1 MISSMKKGLALA
13 ALIVGSLL
21 MTALAEERP
30 GVAPV
35 PPVTDDGAVTVPS
48 FQLPASTYAS
58 PEARAA
64 FVARLRRPSPAPAA
78 GADAPDI
85 AKQREMGNK
94 GLQFAMDAFAVR
106 YPYTS
111 TKSKIG
117 DVPIETFV
125 PAAGIAPENRDR
137 VLISLHGGGFNM
149 GGGGI
154 GGAVEA
160 IPFAGVGRIKVLAVD
175 YRLMPEYAMKDA
187 VDDAVT
193 VYREVLKT
201 YRPENIGIFGC
212 SAGGVLTA
220 WATTAFMRQNLPL
233 PSAIGIFCAS
243 LRGLFEGDS
252 AQLWPRLGSVV
263 RTLASADGKA
273 QPVNPLGPTE
283 DEQKKFPPTLF
294 LTGTRAFD
302 MSGAVQSHLDLHR
315 YGVES
320 QLLLFDGMDHGFFL
334 YGTSFPETRQAHE
347 LIIKFFAEHLGSR
360 MSAKKKG

>member
-1 MISSMKKGLALA
+1 MRKWLTAF
-13 ALIVGSLL
+13 IVCSIT
-21 MTALAEERP
+21 MTALTEERS

-48 FQLPASTYAS
+48 FQLPSSTYAS

-64 FVARLRRPSPAPAA
+64 FVARLRRPSPVAIA

-94 GLQFAMDAFAVR
+94 GLQFVMDAFAAR

-117 DVPIETFV
+117 DVPVETFV
-125 PAAGIAPENRDR
+125 PTAGIAPENKDR
-137 VLISLHGGGFNM
+137 VLISIHGGGFNM

-160 IPFAGVGRIKVLAVD
+160 IPFAGVGRIKVIAVD
-175 YRLMPEYAMKDA
+175 YRLMPEYTMNDS
-187 VDDAVT
+187 VDDVVT
-193 VYREVLKT
+193 VYRDVLKT
-201 YRPENIGIFGC
+201 YKPENIGIFGC
-212 SAGGVLTA
+212 SAGGALTA

-233 PSAIGIFCAS
+233 PGAIGIFCAS
-243 LRGLFEGDS
+243 LRGFFEGDS

-263 RTLASADGKA
+263 RTLAPADGKA
-273 QPVNPLGPTE
+273 QPENPLGPTE
-283 DEQKKFPPTLF
+283 DEQRKFPATLF

-302 MSGAVQSHLDLHR
+302 MSGAVQSHLDLHKN
-315 YGVES
+315 GVDS

-334 YGTSFPETRQAHE
+334 FGTNFPETRQAHE
-347 LIIKFFAEHLGSR
+347 LIIRFFAEHLGSKQ
-360 MSAKKKG
+360 SAKKEG